1 MSTAYGERIVA
12 FIDILGFRELVRK
25 IGDDDKLRKRLHHSL
40 ERIRSFKEYSLRNE
54 TAQKN
59 LEVSV
64 FSDSIAISGTSDRK
78 SVV

>member
-1 MSTAYGERIVA
+1 MSTAYSERIVA

-25 IGDDDKLRKRLHHSL
+25 IGEDDKLRKRLHYSL
-40 ERIRSFKEYSLRNE
+40 ERIRSFKEFSLRNE

-64 FSDSIAISGTSDRK
+64 FSDSIAI
-78 SVV
+78 